1 VYALSR
7 QAVAQHLR
15 AAKDKLEQLGVRID
29 WNDGE
34 RFAWFRSYTHYDLT
48 SEAEFTMSSF
58 NADDLAVWTVNP
70 DPGQPDSDRRLRDG
84 SPDEDCTVLALGS
97 FKVPPEADLGL
108 VFARDIDEGDDA
120 DPCDTPGRTDRCC
133 ITIKR
138 TVDNSPA
145 GSGVIYKDLWPLTFL
160 GYVLPHEIGHY
171 LGLCHYGHDGIQN
184 IMYTKAEKAGLEM
197 FTWGTL
203 WGYYRDNQP
212 SLHARRR
219 KELLAV
225 HRGSDAALSR
235 PRRDITGRRVV
246 LSGSDATARC

>member
-212 SLHARRR
+212 RFTLD
-219 KELLAV
+219 
-225 HRGSDAALSR
+225 DAKNSWRFIVDQMPHCLDPEGTS
-235 PRRDITGRRVV
+235 PDVE
-246 LSGSDATARC
+246 